1 MDIQYK
7 ILKTDYN
14 RLGVVRDGHS
24 QHLYKCVIFK
34 HMCPYDKMT
43 EI

>member
-24 QHLYKCVIFK
+24 QHLYEVCHIRR
-34 HMCPYDKMT
+34 YLL
-43 EI
+43 I